1 MTIQVFVNGSGPA
14 IPMAETGLPTIQMH
28 WFINGSSAITAT
40 ITGAFNVANPGSS
53 GNVITFDL
61 MDDQPSIGGTIAVGT
76 CAQTDTQPAIAVFL
90 NSDTFIVGQGTATL
104 PAVSAVPQIVNG
116 FNAANVA
123 TSAGT
128 SGGTTTTTAPTTS
141 TGATTAPTTSTGK
154 AATSTTS
161 TGLSSG
167 GKAGI
172 AIFVV
177 VGVFGIGAG
186 FIYYKKKQS
195 GEGFRF
201 STRASGMKSSKPLVS
216 PNTKGDTYVSMD
228 KNKS

>member
-61 MDDQPSIGGTIAVGT
+61 MDDQPNVGGTIAVGT
-76 CAQTDTQPAIAVFL
+76 CAQTDTQPSITVFL
-90 NSDTFIVGQGTATL
+90 KSDTFIVGQGTATL

-123 TSAGT
+123 ATST
-128 SGGTTTTTAPTTS
+128 GGGAAATTTTTN
-141 TGATTAPTTSTGK
+141 TG
-154 AATSTTS
+154 
-161 TGLSSG
+161 GLSAG
-167 GKAGI
+167 GKAGV
-172 AIFVV
+172 AILVV
-177 VGVFGIGAG
+177 VLLFALGAA
-186 FIYYKKKQS
+186 FVYYRKKQA

-201 STRASGMKSSKPLVS
+201 TRASGFKSSKPLVS

-228 KNKS
+228 KTKGDNK